1 LRGIRD
7 RAELSEFGI
16 SRRLTARLGALL
28 VKQIEVSPAIIEAAV
43 PGSALE
49 KFLLRPEFTGDV
61 TAEIVKEQAA
71 AAKLDEEEGLSVV
84 LADSEEGWKII
95 ALEDEIQAEKAW
107 GAEKE
112 AAPPKAEKPGPA
124 QPLARR
130 PAVEKVEAGA
140 EGMFSPE
147 RINELK
153 VTLVTSADPE
163 AKIEALRLLCYSPI
177 GSEEKNE
184 ALVQGLQDV
193 FAGVRVEAA
202 AMTTVAGLDAGAV
215 ENLRA
220 LASGDEQNR
229 VFAAERLGV
238 YAREGKVP
246 VAAFAVTGLV
256 ASLRHDDAAA
266 VRRACLKSLED
277 SAAFLAANERRASEL
292 VKMLLAHLTRDYV
305 ALSYPARRLLVRMS
319 ESLAGVVSQ
328 ALWEEMEATPDRRI
342 RVLLLTI
349 LGDIKGVDTKR
360 LAKAMAEESAKP
372 EERGADFRSFAT
384 YMHAI
389 GTEAAKSL
397 VEAYPVS
404 DRSQRK
410 YLVRLIDDICR
421 YGKVEPGVKEEV
433 AALFKRYLSGA
444 NRDLRVTIMT
454 THIAADR
461 ELSDETR
468 RELARLFLE
477 SVRDVRMPAD
487 IDNVEYTISKM
498 GLAAMEPLV
507 ERMSEQYP
515 DGERIR
521 AARLL
526 GDLGRNEGYVLGA
539 EAASSLGG
547 LLRSLEKR
555 RIDGFPEPGV
565 LLVSEGKVV
574 SSPPVET
581 KATDLVAR
589 SIMEQYEKAG
599 SDAHIYEALG
609 WAASSSKVNQSF
621 IKKALKALC
630 DMLDSPEAEIAPES
644 RLEGGVKVFELGKE
658 AGFYTDLLPAAMKGL
673 EVMYIGH
680 RRAVGLRKTIVGFLL
695 RKWQEVTSGKR
706 FWGPGNITEMVDV
719 LKRIAAHASTDA
731 EARVSVLKMLGKKLY
746 SIPVMLA
753 VGEILAA
760 DDSPGDMA
768 KIASAVGVTLLK
780 LRDGEGRFSE
790 DERAEVLEVLG
801 KVVRRRN
808 LDVTTAGTEKLRYT
822 IIESLFSGLRDNVA
836 SCYNALSPL
845 RTADFIPDDL
855 RRAISERLTDYESIV
870 PYAPI

>member
-7 RAELSEFGI
+7 RSELSEFNI

-28 VKQIEVSPAIIEAAV
+28 LKQIEVSPAIIEAAA

-49 KFLLRPEFTGDV
+49 KFLLGPEFTVDL
-61 TAEIVKEQAA
+61 TPEIVREQAA
-71 AAKLDEEEGLSVV
+71 SAKLSEEEGLSVV
-84 LADSEEGWKII
+84 LADSEEGWRII
-95 ALEDEIQAEKAW
+95 ALEDELQAEKAW
-107 GAEKE
+107 GREKE
-112 AAPPKAEKPGPA
+112 SAPSKKEKTGA
-124 QPLARR
+124 TQPLARR
-130 PAVEKVEAGA
+130 PVVERTEPETG
-140 EGMFSPE
+140 GMFSPE

-153 VTLVTSADPE
+153 VTLVTSADSE

-177 GSEEKNE
+177 DPEEKNE

-193 FAGVRVEAA
+193 TPTVRVEAA
-202 AMTTVAGLDAGAV
+202 TMTTVAGLDAGAV
-215 ENLRA
+215 ENLRS
-220 LASGDEQNR
+220 LAGGDEQNR

-246 VAAFAVTGLV
+246 VAMFAVTGLV
-256 ASLRHDDAAA
+256 ASLRHDDSAA

-292 VKMLLAHLTRDYV
+292 IKMLLVHLTRDYV

-319 ESLAGVVSQ
+319 EFLPVVVSQ
-328 ALWEEMEATPDRRI
+328 ALWEEVGATPDRRI

-360 LAKAMAEESAKP
+360 LAKVMAEESARP

-384 YMHAI
+384 YMHAL
-389 GTEAAKSL
+389 GADAAKAL
-397 VEAYPVS
+397 VEIYPVS

-421 YGKVEPGVKEEV
+421 YGKVEPAGKEEV
-433 AALFKRYLSGA
+433 AMLFKRYLSGA

-454 THIAADR
+454 AHIASDR
-461 ELSDETR
+461 ELSDDTR

-477 SVRDVRMPAD
+477 NIHDVRMPTD
-487 IDNVEYTISKM
+487 IDNVEYTVSKM
-498 GLAAMEPLV
+498 GMAATEPLV
-507 ERMSEQYP
+507 ERLSERYP

-526 GDLGRNEGYVLGA
+526 GDLGRNEGYILGDK
-539 EAASSLGG
+539 AAPALGE

-565 LLVSEGKVV
+565 ILVSEGKIV

-581 KATDLVAR
+581 RAADIVAR
-589 SIMEQYEKAG
+589 SVMEQFEKVG
-599 SDAHIYEALG
+599 PDAYVYEALG
-609 WAASSSKVNQSF
+609 WAASSSKVNQTF

-644 RLEGGVKVFELGKE
+644 RLEGDIKVFEIGKE

-673 EVMYIGH
+673 EVVYIGH
-680 RRAVGLRKTIVGFLL
+680 RRSASLRKTIVGFLL
-695 RKWQEVTSGKR
+695 RKWQEVTGGKR
-706 FWGPGNITEMVDV
+706 FWGPGNVTDMVDV
-719 LKRIAAHASTDA
+719 LKRIAAHPSTDTD
-731 EARVSVLKMLGKKLY
+731 ARVSVLKMLGRKLY

-753 VGEILAA
+753 VGDILAA
-760 DDSPGDMA
+760 DDSPGDMG
-768 KIASAVGVTLLK
+768 KLASAVAVTLLK
-780 LRDGEGRFSE
+780 LRDTEGRFSE
-790 DERAEVLEVLG
+790 EERAEVLEVLG
-801 KVVRRRN
+801 KIVRRRN

-822 IIESLFSGLRDNVA
+822 IIESLFSGLRDGVA
-836 SCYNALSPL
+836 SCYDALSPL

-855 RRAISERLTDYESIV
+855 KHAIGERLTDYESIV
-870 PYAPI
+870 PYAPV